1 MTKRQIDRLLE
12 TAVAQALGIPTTPRR
27 STVATPRGRAAS
39 GRRTRRSRVL
49 ETA

>member
-12 TAVAQALGIPTTPRR
+12 SAVAEALGVSTPRR
-27 STVATPRGRAAS
+27 RSTAAETRGRAA
-39 GRRTRRSRVL
+39 GQRRTRRSRVL